1 MHVSDGM
8 VTPAMRPTEKP
19 SISKLIVAFGSIY
32 FIWGS
37 TYVAIR
43 YAIQTLPGF
52 LMAAVRFLLAGAVLC
67 AVAYWQGARLSRPT
81 AWRTAVATGFILLLL
96 GHGAVVLAIHWVPSG
111 LAALLLC
118 TTPIWVALMEW
129 ALPGGKRP
137 GGKVSTGILLG
148 FLGIAMLVGVGDLR
162 NDEVDLLGVGIL
174 LLSSVAWGA
183 GTIYSRRVPIS
194 SSPLM
199 TSGMQ
204 MLTGGGWLFLASVFN
219 GDLSRFHVDTISFQS
234 ILALGYLT
242 LFGSIVAFTA
252 YSWITKMTSPAR
264 AVTSSYVNPVV
275 AVFLG
280 HALAGEPLSY
290 RMMLAMLTIILGV
303 IVITSS
309 QTALK
314 VSMKLP
320 ETADELA

>member
-1 MHVSDGM
+1 MQPV
-8 VTPAMRPTEKP
+8 EKP
-19 SISKLIVAFGSIY
+19 STAKLILAFASIY

-43 YAIQTLPGF
+43 YAILTLPGF
-52 LMAAVRFLLAGAVLC
+52 LMAAVRFMLAGAILC
-67 AVAYWQGARLSRPT
+67 AVAYWQGARLSGST
-81 AWRTAVATGFILLLL
+81 AWRTAIATGFILLLL

-137 GGKVSTGILLG
+137 DGRVSTGILLG
-148 FLGIAMLVGVGDLR
+148 FLGIVMLVGVGDLR
-162 NDEVDLLGVGIL
+162 NDEVDLLGAGIL

-183 GTIYSRRVPIS
+183 GTIYSRRVQVS

-204 MLTGGGWLFLASVFN
+204 MLTGGCWLFAASLLN
-219 GDLSRFHVDTISFQS
+219 GDLSRFHFDTISVQS
-234 ILALGYLT
+234 VLALGYLT
-242 LFGSIVAFTA
+242 FFGSIIAFTA
-252 YSWITKMTSPAR
+252 YSWIIKVASPAR

-275 AVFLG
+275 AVLLG
-280 HALAGEPLSY
+280 HAIAGEPLSY
-290 RMMLAMLTIILGV
+290 RMMLAMLTIVLGV

-309 QTALK
+309 QIAVK
-314 VSMKLP
+314 VSLKIR
-320 ETADELA
+320 ETVDEAV

>member
-1 MHVSDGM
+1 MQPGK
-8 VTPAMRPTEKP
+8 KP
-19 SISKLIVAFGSIY
+19 SIVKLILAFAAIY

-52 LMAAVRFLLAGAVLC
+52 LMAATRFMLAGGILC
-67 AVAYWQGARLSRPT
+67 AWAHWQGARFTGPSP
-81 AWRTAVATGFILLLL
+81 WRVAFTMGFILLLL
-96 GHGAVVLAIHWVPSG
+96 GHGAIVLAIHWVPSG

-118 TTPIWVALMEW
+118 TTPIWVALLEW

-137 GGKVSTGILLG
+137 GGRISTGILLG
-148 FLGIAMLVGVGDLR
+148 FLGILMLVGVGDLQK
-162 NDEVDLLGVGIL
+162 DELDFLGVGIL
-174 LLSSVAWGA
+174 LFSSVAWGA
-183 GTIYSRRVPIS
+183 GTIYARRRQVS
-194 SSPLM
+194 TSPSL

-204 MLTGGGWLFLASVFN
+204 MLTGGIWLFAAGILN
-219 GDLSRFHVDTISFQS
+219 GDMSRLHFDAVSIQS
-234 ILALGYLT
+234 LLAFGYLT

-252 YSWITKMTSPAR
+252 YSWLVKVTSPAR

-280 HALAGEPLSY
+280 HALAGEPLTY
-290 RMMLAMLTIILGV
+290 RMMLAMLTIVLGV

-309 QTALK
+309 QTSVKAPVELHERE
-314 VSMKLP
+314 P
-320 ETADELA
+320 IDEAV